1 MILNLKKQLYQ
12 LSVDL
17 RSRRKTM
24 NTYEALVSIN
34 NTPVSIEVSAQ
45 SQYFAKLQIE
55 ALYGKNSLIRYPV
68 QVH

>member
-1 MILNLKKQLYQ
+1 M
-12 LSVDL
+12 
-17 RSRRKTM
+17 TM